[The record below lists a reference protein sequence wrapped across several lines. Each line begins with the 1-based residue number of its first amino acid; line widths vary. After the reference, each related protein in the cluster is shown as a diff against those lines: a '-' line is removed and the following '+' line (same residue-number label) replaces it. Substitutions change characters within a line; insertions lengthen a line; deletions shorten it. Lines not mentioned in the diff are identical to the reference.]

1 MGAVLAVD
9 AIEGRNLARV
19 RGARTRDHLRLVP
32 ALPQE
37 APRARPARV
46 ARPATGQLVRT
57 LPRPVPGRGAG
68 RASHARSVAGVR
80 TGALHLTRMGRLAVT
95 LLVMGVL
102 AGAVALAL
110 APGSGA
116 AGAVSATQNVIVV
129 QPGQT
134 LSGLAQAY
142 LPHRGLIDGVS
153 AIQLANGL
161 SSDRV
166 LAGQRL
172 VIPAR

>member
-57 LPRPVPGRGAG
+57 LR
-68 RASHARSVAGVR
+68 ARSLGEAPVGHR
-80 TGALHLTRMGRLAVT
+80 T
-95 LLVMGVL
+95 
-102 AGAVALAL
+102 
-110 APGSGA
+110 PGPW
-116 AGAVSATQNVIVV
+116 
-129 QPGQT
+129 PGCGPEHST
-134 LSGLAQAY
+134 
-142 LPHRGLIDGVS
+142 
-153 AIQLANGL
+153 
-161 SSDRV
+161 
-166 LAGQRL
+166 
-172 VIPAR
+172 